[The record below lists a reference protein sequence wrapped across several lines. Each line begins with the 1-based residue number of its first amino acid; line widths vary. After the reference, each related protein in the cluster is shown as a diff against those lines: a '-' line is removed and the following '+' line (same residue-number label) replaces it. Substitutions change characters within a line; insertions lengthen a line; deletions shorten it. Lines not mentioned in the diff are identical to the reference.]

1 MSTLPPVALVPRL
14 LVTVDIVF
22 YAIAVPLLE
31 VNDSHV
37 FNPAWVPH
45 ARVHEVW
52 QLIANTSLGLF
63 AAWRLWRNRDL
74 RTATVVNGIVMLS
87 FLAAYALRDTY
98 GGSMVVEGRGELRLL
113 GLNIAVAGFGLALLC
128 NAGALALHARSRATA
143 SSDITG
149 SQ

>member
-1 MSTLPPVALVPRL
+1 MTDRSAKLPLSVRL
-14 LVTVDIVF
+14 LASLGIGF
-22 YAIAVPLLE
+22 YAVVVPLLE

-52 QLIANTSLGLF
+52 QLIANSSLGLF
-63 AAWRLWRNRDL
+63 AAWRLWRRHDL
-74 RTATVVNGIVMLS
+74 GTATIVNGIVMLA

-113 GLNIAVAGFGLALLC
+113 GLNIAVFGFGLALLGNVAAC
-128 NAGALALHARSRATA
+128 VLHHRASR
-143 SSDITG
+143 TG
-149 SQ
+149 

>member
-1 MSTLPPVALVPRL
+1 MTDPSPKLSLAVRL
-14 LVTVDIVF
+14 LASLGIGF
-22 YAIAVPLLE
+22 YAVVVPLLE

-52 QLIANTSLGLF
+52 QLLTNSALGLF
-63 AAWRLWRNRDL
+63 AAWRLWRRHEL
-74 RTATVVNGIVMLS
+74 CTATVVNGIVMLA

-113 GLNIAVAGFGLALLC
+113 GLNIAVFGFGLALLGNVAAC
-128 NAGALALHARSRATA
+128 VLHHRASR
-143 SSDITG
+143 TG
-149 SQ
+149 

>member
-1 MSTLPPVALVPRL
+1 MTDRSAKLPLSVRL
-14 LVTVDIVF
+14 LASLGIGF
-22 YAIAVPLLE
+22 YAVVVPLLE

-52 QLIANTSLGLF
+52 QLIANSSLGLF
-63 AAWRLWRNRDL
+63 AAWRLWRRHDL
-74 RTATVVNGIVMLS
+74 GTATIVNGIVMLA

-113 GLNIAVAGFGLALLC
+113 GLNLAVLGFSLGLLANLAAGVLHRRTTR
-128 NAGALALHARSRATA
+128 AG
-143 SSDITG
+143 
-149 SQ
+149 

>member
-1 MSTLPPVALVPRL
+1 MTDRSAKLPLSVRL
-14 LVTVDIVF
+14 LASLGIGF
-22 YAIAVPLLE
+22 YAVVVPLLE

-52 QLIANTSLGLF
+52 QLIANSSLGLF
-63 AAWRLWRNRDL
+63 AAWRLWRRHDL
-74 RTATVVNGIVMLS
+74 GTATVVNGIVMLA

-113 GLNIAVAGFGLALLC
+113 GLNLAVLGFSLGLLANLAAGV
-128 NAGALALHARSRATA
+128 LHRRTTRA
-143 SSDITG
+143 D
-149 SQ
+149 

>member
-1 MSTLPPVALVPRL
+1 MTDRSAKLPLSVRL
-14 LVTVDIVF
+14 LASLGIGF
-22 YAIAVPLLE
+22 YAVVVPLLE

-52 QLIANTSLGLF
+52 QLIANSSLGLF
-63 AAWRLWRNRDL
+63 AAWRLWRRHDL
-74 RTATVVNGIVMLS
+74 GTATVVNGIVMLA

-113 GLNIAVAGFGLALLC
+113 GLNLAVLGFSLGLLANLAAGVLHRRTTR
-128 NAGALALHARSRATA
+128 AG
-143 SSDITG
+143 
-149 SQ
+149 